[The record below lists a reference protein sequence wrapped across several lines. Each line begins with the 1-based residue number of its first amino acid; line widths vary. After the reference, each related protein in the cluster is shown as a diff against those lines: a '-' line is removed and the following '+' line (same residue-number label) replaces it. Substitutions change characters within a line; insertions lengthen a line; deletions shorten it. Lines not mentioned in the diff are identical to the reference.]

1 VKVNV
6 LSDWENARAVVQT
19 LGRPTPTGGWWPG
32 KLNVSVEIFQPHQ
45 FGGANFSNGTRKRVS
60 QQI

>member
-1 VKVNV
+1 VKENV

-45 FGGANFSNGTRKRVS
+45 FGGANFSNGAR
-60 QQI
+60 